1 MPIIPSPQ
9 YSKKNVQW
17 SMYKIAD
24 SKWQPQPPAAEDLPK
39 YKKYTKNWF
48 SRKIINISDS
58 ISHRRSSA
66 FVQQLPYEYEYE
78 YEPAQREELLRRA
91 RIREQELEEA
101 RREQARLVWNQFQQL
116 LALRRAQE
124 LERTCQW

>member
-1 MPIIPSPQ
+1 MPIIPSPR

-24 SKWQPQPPAAEDLPK
+24 SKWQPQSPAAEEDLPK

-48 SRKIINISDS
+48 SRKITNISDS
-58 ISHRRSSA
+58 INHRRSSA
-66 FVQQLPYEYEYE
+66 FAHQAPYEYE
-78 YEPAQREELLRRA
+78 YEPAQREELLRTA